1 MVQLLVML
9 AIALVMLLLSG
20 IATAPI
26 MLGGRS
32 RLTMLAVQAVTQ
44 LLTFLVPVVIMTTIY
59 YRGSEREY
67 YRLEFGS
74 HSWYYGFVG
83 AVVMLLFV
91 PLNDWLTVWNDSWS
105 LGRIGDFLR
114 GIQSSTEGLVED
126 MMDTDTIVGLAC
138 NLLVVALIPAICEE
152 FFFRAGF
159 QNLIQKWVKN
169 RHLAIWLTAFV
180 FSMAHGEV
188 FSFMPRFV
196 MGALLGYLYVY
207 GGSLLTNV
215 IAHFVNNALVVLL
228 YWLVARGVL
237 DIDPQAPL
245 ALDWVL
251 SALCTMAG
259 FAVLW
264 VTFFYKNKDAIK
276 D

>member
-74 HSWYYGFVG
+74 RSWYYGFVG

-152 FFFRAGF
+152 VFFRAGF

-237 DIDPQAPL
+237 DIDLQAPL

-264 VTFFYKNKDAIK
+264 VTFFYKNKDAQ
-276 D
+276 